1 VAGDCLMKKYKDG
14 GDITIN
20 GIIKSLV
27 TKHEFYK
34 VRELWE
40 EFFNELDRHDLDPK
54 IIPHAN
60 PKKTYIE
67 YDFDNEDL
75 RKKKTYKTFGND
87 VSNFRKKKSK

>member
-1 VAGDCLMKKYKDG
+1 MKKYRDG
-14 GDITIN
+14 GDISIN

-27 TKHEFYK
+27 NKHEFYK

-40 EFFNELDRHDLDPK
+40 EFFKELAQNDLDPK

-60 PKKTYIE
+60 PKKTYME
-67 YDFDNEDL
+67 YDFDNEGL

-87 VSNFRKKKSK
+87 VSNFRKKKVSKTQ

>member
-1 VAGDCLMKKYKDG
+1 MKKYKDG

-27 TKHEFYK
+27 TKHAFYK

-40 EFFNELDRHDLDPK
+40 EFFNELDRYDLDPK

-60 PKKTYIE
+60 PKKTYME

-87 VSNFRKKKSK
+87 VSNFRKKKNKLKTL

>member
-1 VAGDCLMKKYKDG
+1 MKKYKDS

-67 YDFDNEDL
+67 YDFDNEGL

-87 VSNFRKKKSK
+87 VSNFRKKKISNT

>member
-1 VAGDCLMKKYKDG
+1 MKKYKDV

-20 GIIKSLV
+20 GIIRSLV
-27 TKHEFYK
+27 TKHEICK

-40 EFFNELDRHDLDPK
+40 EFFNELDRYGLGPK
-54 IIPHAN
+54 IVPHAD
-60 PKKTYIE
+60 PKKTYME

>member
-1 VAGDCLMKKYKDG
+1 MKNYKDG

-40 EFFNELDRHDLDPK
+40 EFFSELDRHDLDPK

-87 VSNFRKKKSK
+87 VSNFRKKKASNT

>member
-1 VAGDCLMKKYKDG
+1 MKKYKDV

-34 VRELWE
+34 VRELWA
-40 EFFNELDRHDLDPK
+40 EFFNELDRYDLDPK
-54 IIPHAN
+54 IIPHAD
-60 PKKTYIE
+60 PKKTYME

>member
-1 VAGDCLMKKYKDG
+1 MKKYKDV

-60 PKKTYIE
+60 PKKNIY
-67 YDFDNEDL
+67 
-75 RKKKTYKTFGND
+75 
-87 VSNFRKKKSK
+87 

>member
-1 VAGDCLMKKYKDG
+1 MQKYKDG
-14 GDITIN
+14 GDIIIN
-20 GIIKSLV
+20 EIIKSLV
-27 TKHEFYK
+27 TKNEFYK

-40 EFFNELDRHDLDPK
+40 EFFNELDRYNLDPK

-60 PKKTYIE
+60 PKKTYME

>member
-1 VAGDCLMKKYKDG
+1 MKKYKDG

-40 EFFNELDRHDLDPK
+40 EFFNELDRYDLDPK

-60 PKKTYIE
+60 PKKTYME

-87 VSNFRKKKSK
+87 VSNFRKKNKLKTL

>member
-1 VAGDCLMKKYKDG
+1 MKKYKDG
-14 GDITIN
+14 GDIIIN
-20 GIIKSLV
+20 EIIKSLV
-27 TKHEFYK
+27 TKNEFYK

-40 EFFNELDRHDLDPK
+40 EFFNELDRYDLDPK

-60 PKKTYIE
+60 PKKTYME

>member
-1 VAGDCLMKKYKDG
+1 MKKYKDG

-40 EFFNELDRHDLDPK
+40 EFFNELDRHDLGPK
-54 IIPHAN
+54 IISHAN